1 MGGEDVDLLAEATM
15 IGTIAKFAAYA
26 KAPRAAFTMMHP
38 LEAAK
43 YGAIYMVVRSV
54 MERGK

>member
-1 MGGEDVDLLAEATM
+1 MDLLAEATM